1 MIAEKEKQAV
11 ASPAARSPAPGVN
24 STGQPP
30 SGAKSSTAAMHV
42 AVLTAGRDKPY
53 ALGLAAAL
61 KEQGVVQDFI
71 GSDDVNAPELHGTP
85 LVNFLNLRGG
95 QSAAAGPVQ
104 KVTRVL
110 AYYWRLLAYAATAR
124 PKVFHIL
131 WHNKFDFL
139 DRTLVMGFYKLLGKR
154 LIFTAHN
161 VNAGKRDGCDTV
173 WNRISLKSQYR
184 LSDQIFVHTEMMKR
198 ELQQEFGVPAG
209 KVTVIPFGIN
219 NTLPN
224 TRLTKTEARAR
235 LGLGPDDKTVLFF
248 GNIAPYKGLE
258 YLTAAFAKLV
268 KRDRSY
274 RLVIAGRPKGCE
286 EYWAGTRDE
295 MERAGVRDRVIE
307 KIEFIPDEAVE
318 VYFKAAD
325 LLVLPYTL
333 IFQSGVMFLGYSYGL
348 PVLAADVGSLK
359 EEIVVGRTGLVCR
372 AKDSEALAQSIEN
385 YFGSD
390 LYRELEQRRPEIRA
404 FANERY
410 SWTRVGEI
418 TKAVY
423 ARLLEKA

>member
-1 MIAEKEKQAV
+1 MIANQETPA
-11 ASPAARSPAPGVN
+11 PAAPPAHVSAVRSPV
-24 STGQPP
+24 
-30 SGAKSSTAAMHV
+30 AALPAAALHV

-61 KEQGVVQDFI
+61 KEQGIMHDFI
-71 GSDDVNAPELHGTP
+71 GSDAVDGPELHGTP
-85 LVNFLNLRGG
+85 LINFLNLRGD
-95 QSAAAGPVQ
+95 QSVEAGWVR
-104 KVTRVL
+104 KVTRII
-110 AYYWRLLAYAATAR
+110 AYYWRLLAYAVTAR
-124 PKVFHIL
+124 PKLFHIL

-161 VNAGKRDGCDTV
+161 VNAGKRDGCDTI

-184 LSDQIFVHTEMMKR
+184 LADQIFVHTELMKR
-198 ELQQEFGVPAG
+198 ELQREFAVPETRI
-209 KVTVIPFGIN
+209 TVIPFGIN

-224 TRLTKTEARAR
+224 TGLTKAEARKR
-235 LGLGPDDKTVLFF
+235 LGLGREDKTVLFF
-248 GNIAPYKGLE
+248 GNIAPYKGVE
-258 YLTAAFAKLV
+258 YLAAAFAKLAAH
-268 KRDRSY
+268 DRSY

-286 EYWAGTRDE
+286 EYWAGIRDE
-295 MERAGVRDRVIE
+295 MERAGIRDRVIE
-307 KIEFIPDEAVE
+307 KIEYVPDAEVE

-333 IFQSGVMFLGYSYGL
+333 IFQSGVLFLGYSFGL
-348 PVLAADVGSLK
+348 PVLATDVGSLK
-359 EEIVVGRTGLVCR
+359 EEIVEGRTGLVCPAR
-372 AKDSEALAQSIEN
+372 DADALARTIGE
-385 YFGSD
+385 YFGSS

-418 TKAVY
+418 TKSVY
-423 ARLLEKA
+423 ARLLERG

>member
-1 MIAEKEKQAV
+1 MPALSAPPQTQATSGRSPV
-11 ASPAARSPAPGVN
+11 VVSPA
-24 STGQPP
+24 
-30 SGAKSSTAAMHV
+30 TAIHV

-61 KEQGVVQDFI
+61 IEQGVGLDFI
-71 GSDDVNAPELHGTP
+71 GSDEVNAPELHGTP
-85 LVNFLNLRGG
+85 LVNFLNLRGD
-95 QSAAAGPVQ
+95 QSLAAGPVQ
-104 KVTRVL
+104 KITRVL
-110 AYYWRLLAYAATAR
+110 AYYWRLLAYAVTAR

-154 LIFTAHN
+154 LVFTAHN

-173 WNRISLKSQYR
+173 WNRVSLKSQYC
-184 LSDQIFVHTEMMKR
+184 LANQVLVHTEMMKR
-198 ELQQEFGVPAG
+198 ELQQEFGVPER
-209 KVTVIPFGIN
+209 KITVIPFGIN

-224 TRLTKTEARAR
+224 TKLTKAEARAR
-235 LGLGPDDKTVLFF
+235 LGLSPGDKTVLFF

-258 YLTAAFAKLV
+258 YLTAAFGQLAA
-268 KRDRSY
+268 RDRGY

-286 EYWAGTRDE
+286 DYWAGIRDE
-295 MERAGVRDRVIE
+295 MERADIRDRVIE
-307 KIEFIPDEAVE
+307 KIEFIPDEEVE

-333 IFQSGVMFLGYSYGL
+333 IFQSGVLFLGYSFGL
-348 PVLAADVGSLK
+348 PVLVADVGSLK

-372 AKDSEALAQSIEN
+372 AKDSEALAQSIED

-418 TKAVY
+418 TKSVY
-423 ARLLEKA
+423 ARLLNPDH